1 MNASGR
7 PSPVRRLLAAE
18 FRLQRPR
25 LVAAAVTGGLVSI
38 ASVALLGLSGWFI
51 TAAAL
56 AGLAGAAVAHTFNY
70 LLPSAFI
77 RLLAIV
83 RTAARYGER
92 VTGHEA
98 GLRGLAALRPRLFAA
113 LASSRPDR
121 ALSLASGEASA
132 RMVQDV
138 DSLLTLFIRR
148 SAPWSAGAG
157 VAAAAAMAL
166 LAGPAAAAATLA
178 AMGLG
183 AFGAVVIGRR
193 RVEPVAASVP
203 PAMGALKTRL
213 SALSAAAPELRAY
226 GLDAWALAEG
236 QAAGRDLDA
245 ANQKTTT
252 AAGWLMVWQ
261 AAITAAGLAV
271 VLLAARDTSQPLA
284 ALAAL
289 ALVMGM
295 ESASGL
301 VAALRQAGA
310 AEAALDRLDA
320 LFDADPDMPA
330 RDPTSDTLSLDGVV
344 AVSPPARLALTGPSG
359 VGKTT
364 LLEQII
370 GLRSATAGVTLGGIL
385 ISDLAPERRRA
396 LFAYAAQDVRLID
409 GSVRDNLR
417 LADPNARDEAL
428 WAVLEDAALSVR
440 FRNSPLG
447 LDTPVGADGQA
458 LSGGERRRLG
468 LARAYLRPAP
478 WLVLDEPTEGL
489 DFATEAQVLWRLQ
502 QRLARTGQ
510 GLLLVS
516 HRPSPAALCEQVVGI
531 EGVDGERRM
540 RLAPRR
546 NASQP
551 SPLAMA

>member
-7 PSPVRRLLAAE
+7 PSPVRRLLVAE

-25 LVAAAVTGGLVSI
+25 LAAAAVTGGLVSM

-56 AGLAGAAVAHTFNY
+56 AGLAGSAVAQAFNY

-92 VTGHEA
+92 LTGHEA
-98 GLRGLAALRPRLFAA
+98 GLQGLAALRPRLFAA

-121 ALSLASGEASA
+121 ALALASGEASA

-138 DSLLTLFIRR
+138 DNLLTLFIRR

-166 LAGPAAAAATLA
+166 LAGPPAAFVTLA
-178 AMGLG
+178 AMGLS
-183 AFGAVVIGRR
+183 AFGAIVIARR
-193 RVEPVAASVP
+193 WVEPVAAAVP
-203 PAMGALKTRL
+203 STMGALKTRL

-226 GLDAWALAEG
+226 GLDGWALAEG

-245 ANQKTTT
+245 ANQKTATV
-252 AAGWLMVWQ
+252 AGWLMVWQ
-261 AAITAAGLAV
+261 SAITAAGLAV
-271 VLLAARDTSQPLA
+271 VLLSARDASQPLA

-310 AEAALDRLDA
+310 AEATLDRLDA
-320 LFDADPDMPA
+320 LFDAGPDAPA
-330 RDPTSDTLSLDGVV
+330 WDLTSDTLSIDGLVS
-344 AVSPPARLALTGPSG
+344 VSPSARLALTGPSG

-370 GLRSATAGVTLGGIL
+370 GLRSATAGVTLGGVPV
-385 ISDLAPERRRA
+385 SDLAPKQRRA
-396 LFAYAAQDVRLID
+396 LFAYAAQDIRLID

-417 LADPNARDEAL
+417 LADPDATDEAL

-440 FRNSPLG
+440 FKSSPLG
-447 LDTPVGADGQA
+447 LNTPVKAGGQA

-516 HRPSPAALCEQVVGI
+516 HRPSPAALCEQVVWI
-531 EGVDGERRM
+531 EGGDGNRRV
-540 RLAPRR
+540 RLAPGRH
-546 NASQP
+546 ALQP